1 MKAAALATALLA
13 LALAAPLDAQQPA
26 VAPLFVTVAPV
37 TLAPGGK
44 AEAKVTVEILKDFRI
59 VAPGSE
65 GRYLQPAVLSF
76 NAADGVYVEPAAWPQ
91 GKGWHSEPDGPPI
104 KIFEG
109 KVELKVTVHA
119 GPKVPAQNL
128 TLQGRLRYQAV
139 RGDGDF
145 KKAATVD
152 VKMPVTVAGT
162 PAAAPAKPAPA
173 TRP

>member
-1 MKAAALATALLA
+1 VKAAALATALLA
-13 LALAAPLDAQQPA
+13 LVLAAPLDAQQPA

-37 TLAPGGK
+37 TLAPGGR
-44 AEAKVTVEILKDFRI
+44 AEAKVTLEILKDYRI

-65 GRYLQPAVLSF
+65 GRYLQPAALSF
-76 NAADGVYVEPAAWPQ
+76 NAAEGVYVEPAAWPQ
-91 GKGWHSEPDGPPI
+91 GKGWHAEPDGPPI

-119 GPKVPAQNL
+119 GAKVAARSL

-145 KKAATVD
+145 KKAATVE
-152 VKMPVTVAGT
+152 VKLPVTVAA
-162 PAAAPAKPAPA
+162 PPAKPAAA